1 MNVYISGAITGR
13 EPKDYKGRFGRAAE
27 IVRDT
32 GNNAINPAEWE
43 SGHTWD
49 EYMNKAKSIIESGV
63 VDMIYMLD
71 GWEKSRGASRERFWA
86 MAKGISVLYQNP
98 EDKKKFKEM

>member
-1 MNVYISGAITGR
+1 MNVYISGAITDQ
-13 EPKDYKGRFGRAAE
+13 EDYKGRFGRAAE
-27 IVRDT
+27 VVRDT

-49 EYMNKAKSIIESGV
+49 EYMNKAKSIIDSGV

-71 GWEKSRGASRERFWA
+71 GWDKSDGASRERFWA
-86 MAKGISVLYQNP
+86 IAKGITVFYQNP
-98 EDKKKFKEM
+98 EDEKKFKEM

>member
-1 MNVYISGAITGR
+1 MNVYISGAITGQ
-13 EPKDYKGRFGRAAE
+13 EDYKGRFGRAAE

-43 SGHTWD
+43 PCHTW
-49 EYMNKAKSIIESGV
+49 EAYMGAARFIIESGC

-71 GWEKSRGASRERFWA
+71 GWSKSRGASRERFWA
-86 MAKGISVLYQNP
+86 MAKGIPVLYQNA
-98 EDKKKFKEM
+98 EDEKKFKEM